1 MMTSATTRLWA
12 TGQRLAA
19 LSLLTLCCLCGQV
32 LAGAQ
37 AASRPLLDIVDIQG
51 IRDNQ
56 LVGYGLVVG
65 LPGSGDKAQVKFAAQ
80 SLNNML
86 KQFGVQLDETTL
98 PKSKNVAA
106 VAVQATL
113 PPMGSPGQ
121 AIDVTIMSLGDAKS
135 LHGGSLMLTPLRGVD
150 GKVYALAQG
159 NLVVGGIKAEGQN
172 GSSVTVNVPTAGIIP
187 GGAIIER
194 SVESLQQ
201 EADLVLNLKKPN
213 HKTAR
218 NVVKAINDMFGP
230 KVARAENWAKLV
242 VSAPRDAD
250 SRNTFMAM
258 LQDIRVDEGSQRPR
272 VVFNSRTGT
281 VVISDEVR
289 VKRAAVS
296 HGNLTITISEQEGA
310 IQPLPF
316 SQGRTVPTQS
326 SGVDVSQQNANMMVW
341 PEGTSL
347 DTIVQAVNSLGATPT
362 ELMSIL
368 LALDKAGALDADV
381 VVI

>member
-1 MMTSATTRLWA
+1 MRLFY
-12 TGQRLAA
+12 LIFAA
-19 LSLLTLCCLCGQV
+19 V
-32 LAGAQ
+32 LAVLSQQTQ

-51 IRDNQ
+51 VRDNQ

-65 LPGSGDKAQVKFAAQ
+65 LPGSGDKAQIKFAAQ

-86 KQFGVQLDETTL
+86 KQFGVQLDEASL

-113 PPMGSPGQ
+113 PPMASPGQ

-159 NLVVGGIKAEGQN
+159 NLVVGGIKAEGLN

-194 SVESLQQ
+194 SIENLQQ
-201 EADLVLNLKKPN
+201 EGDLILNLKKPN
-213 HKTAR
+213 YKTAR
-218 NVVKAINDMFGP
+218 NVVTAVNDMFGP
-230 KVARAENWAKLV
+230 KVARAENWSKLV
-242 VSAPRDAD
+242 ISAPRDAD
-250 SRNTFMAM
+250 NRTTFMAM
-258 LQDIRVDEGSQRPR
+258 LQDLTVEEGTQRPR

-281 VVISDEVR
+281 VVISDDVR

-296 HGNLTITISEQEGA
+296 HGSLTITISEQEGA
-310 IQPLPF
+310 SQPMPF
-316 SQGRTVPTQS
+316 SKGETVPLQKS
-326 SGVDVSQQNANMMVW
+326 SVDVAQQHANMMVW

-347 DTIVQAVNSLGATPT
+347 DDIVQAVNSLGATPT

>member
-1 MMTSATTRLWA
+1 MRLCALLFSLVACCSSALVM
-12 TGQRLAA
+12 AA
-19 LSLLTLCCLCGQV
+19 P
-32 LAGAQ
+32 
-37 AASRPLLDIVDIQG
+37 RPLLDIVDIQG
-51 IRDNQ
+51 VRDNQ

-86 KQFGVQLDETTL
+86 KQFGVQLDESNL

-106 VAVQATL
+106 VAIQATL
-113 PPMGSPGQ
+113 PPMAGAGQ
-121 AIDVTIMSLGDAKS
+121 AIDVTVTSLGDAKS

-194 SVESLQQ
+194 SVDSLQQ
-201 EADLVLNLKKPN
+201 SPDLVLHLKKPN
-213 HKTAR
+213 YKTAR
-218 NVVKAINDMFGP
+218 NVVTAINNTFGP
-230 KVARAENWAKLV
+230 SVAKAENWSKLV
-242 VSAPRDAD
+242 VSAPLDPDNRT
-250 SRNTFMAM
+250 TFMAM
-258 LQDIRVDEGSQRPR
+258 LQDLTVEEGSQRPR

-281 VVISDEVR
+281 VVINDLVR

-296 HGNLTITISEQEGA
+296 HGNLTITISEQQGA

-316 SQGRTVPTQS
+316 SQGETVPVQN
-326 SGVDVSQQNANMMVW
+326 SGVDVTQQNANMLLW

-368 LALDKAGALDADV
+368 LALDKAGALDADL

>member
-86 KQFGVQLDETTL
+86 KQFGVQLDEATL

-121 AIDVTIMSLGDAKS
+121 AMMS
-135 LHGGSLMLTPLRGVD
+135 PLCRWV
-150 GKVYALAQG
+150 
-159 NLVVGGIKAEGQN
+159 
-172 GSSVTVNVPTAGIIP
+172 
-187 GGAIIER
+187 
-194 SVESLQQ
+194 
-201 EADLVLNLKKPN
+201 
-213 HKTAR
+213 
-218 NVVKAINDMFGP
+218 MP
-230 KVARAENWAKLV
+230 KVC
-242 VSAPRDAD
+242 
-250 SRNTFMAM
+250 M
-258 LQDIRVDEGSQRPR
+258 
-272 VVFNSRTGT
+272 
-281 VVISDEVR
+281 
-289 VKRAAVS
+289 AAV
-296 HGNLTITISEQEGA
+296 
-310 IQPLPF
+310 
-316 SQGRTVPTQS
+316 
-326 SGVDVSQQNANMMVW
+326 
-341 PEGTSL
+341 
-347 DTIVQAVNSLGATPT
+347 
-362 ELMSIL
+362 
-368 LALDKAGALDADV
+368 
-381 VVI
+381 